1 MHLPNG
7 IISGIKTQ
15 WLAASIAL
23 VLAFGLT
30 ACNRDRGVEAA
41 RDEVVPA
48 VSPEDRD
55 FMGKAAQGHMSEIFM
70 ARLAA
75 LKSDNNDV
83 KDYAN
88 MIDKDHNAAL
98 KDMVQ
103 LMKDKRVRN
112 QPQPLDEET
121 KQHINALND
130 LKGPEFDREFVN
142 MMVSGHEQAIEMY
155 KSEQSTVQNPDL
167 KDYIEGLMPKLE
179 MHLEKGQQL
188 QSKLFSKPSQ
198 SQR

>member
-7 IISGIKTQ
+7 IISTVKTQ
-15 WLAASIAL
+15 WLATSIAL

-41 RDEVVPA
+41 RDEVVA
-48 VSPEDRD
+48 SVSPEDQD
-55 FMGKAAQGHMSEIFM
+55 FMGTAAQGHMSEIFM
-70 ARLAA
+70 ARVAT

-88 MIDKDHNAAL
+88 MIEKDHNAAL
-98 KDMVQ
+98 KDIVQ
-103 LMKDKRVRN
+103 LMKEKRVSRPPAVDD
-112 QPQPLDEET
+112 QT
-121 KQHINALND
+121 KQHISTLND

-155 KSEQSTVQNPDL
+155 QSELSTVQNPDL